1 MAGTDS
7 TKPPALPPG
16 TVPGPTIVL
25 VEPQLGENIGMVAR
39 AMLNC
44 GLTELSLVNPRDGW
58 PSDEALAAASG
69 ADPVIEGATLFD
81 STADAVKDLELVF
94 ATTARP
100 RDMTHRVITPREAA
114 SEIRDFM
121 AGGGPGDIKAGVL
134 FGREAKGL
142 KNDDL
147 ALADAVVMAPVNPA
161 FSSLNLAQA
170 VFCIGYEWLLAAS
183 SAPQGGLVMPKE
195 TRPANKAELGGL
207 FEHLE
212 GELDRSGFLHV
223 KEKRPVMVRNIRNMF
238 QRARLTEQEVRTLRG
253 IITSLAG
260 KRGRRNGES
269 EN

>member
-7 TKPPALPPG
+7 TKPQALPPG
-16 TVPGPTIVL
+16 PAIVL

-44 GLTELSLVNPRDGW
+44 GLTELRLVNPRDGW

-69 ADPVIEGATLFD
+69 ADKVIEGAALFD
-81 STADAVKDLELVF
+81 TTADAVKDLELVF
-94 ATTARP
+94 ATTART
-100 RDMTHRVITPREAA
+100 RDMTHRVVTPREAVG
-114 SEIRDFM
+114 EIKDFM
-121 AGGGPGDIKAGVL
+121 AGARSGGPGDIKAGVL

-147 ALADAVVMAPVNPA
+147 ALADAVVMVPVNPA

-170 VFCIGYEWLLAAS
+170 VFCLGYEWLLAAS

-212 GELDRSGFLHV
+212 EELDRSGFLHV

-260 KRGRRNGES
+260 KRGRRNGEN

>member
-7 TKPPALPPG
+7 TKPQALPPG
-16 TVPGPTIVL
+16 PAIVL

-44 GLTELSLVNPRDGW
+44 GLTELRLVNPRDGW

-81 STADAVKDLELVF
+81 TTTDAVKDLELVF

-100 RDMTHRVITPREAA
+100 RDMTHRVIPPREAA

-121 AGGGPGDIKAGVL
+121 TGKGKAGVL

-147 ALADAVVMAPVNPA
+147 ALADAVVMVPVNPA

-183 SAPQGGLVMPKE
+183 SAPEGGLVMPKE

-253 IITSLAG
+253 IITSLAA
-260 KRGRRNGES
+260 KRGEGGKT
-269 EN
+269 